1 MNFNT
6 QNFGSMMNMMAGA
19 REISAT
25 QNDPIHQMLVRRKQG
40 GEDTQIPPQQSFPQE
55 DIDALE
61 KFCQKHGILG
71 FNFGRMHPRAALNML
86 KNKMGMPSHTEVTD
100 SHCKTLLKG

>member
-6 QNFGSMMNMMAGA
+6 QNFGAMMNRMAGNG
-19 REISAT
+19 EISAT
-25 QNDPIHQMLVRRKQG
+25 QNDPIHQMLVRRKQS
-40 GEDTQIPPQQSFPQE
+40 GEDTQMPPQQSFPQE

-61 KFCQKHGILG
+61 SFCQKHGILG

-86 KNKMGMPSHTEVTD
+86 KNKMGMPSHTEIAV
-100 SHCKTLLKG
+100 SQSKTLLKG